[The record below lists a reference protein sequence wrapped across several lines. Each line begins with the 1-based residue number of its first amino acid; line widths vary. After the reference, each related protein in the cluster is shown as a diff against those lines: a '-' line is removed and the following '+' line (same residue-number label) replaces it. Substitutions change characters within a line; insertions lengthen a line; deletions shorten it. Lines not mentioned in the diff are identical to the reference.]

1 VNNSIVFK
9 GNKLSRTKVKN
20 NIIRVYNKADN
31 YSDWYK
37 EANTLCKYLAYKYKT
52 PFNSVVGIVS
62 ALSPLKTWD
71 KNKEIAEYYLSE
83 DKILNNNGKFINF
96 PKQCDKAV
104 EIRQT
109 NKEQE
114 ILDILR
120 GEKTKSFYLN
130 IKYPE
135 RMANVTVD
143 RHAIA
148 VALGR
153 IATEEEQALS
163 KNHYKFFED
172 CYKWTAQQLGIR
184 PLLLQ
189 SITWETWRNLK

>member
-1 VNNSIVFK
+1 MNKAITFK
-9 GNKLSRTKVKN
+9 GSKLTRTVVKN
-20 NIIRVYNKADN
+20 NIIRVYDKADS

-37 EANTLCKYLAYKYKT
+37 EANAFCRQLSISYAVPL
-52 PFNSVVGIVS
+52 NSVVGVVS
-62 ALSPLKTWD
+62 ALSPLKTWE
-71 KNKEIAEYYLSE
+71 KNKEIAIYYLE
-83 DKILNNNGKFINF
+83 KGTVKKNNKYINF
-96 PKQCDKAV
+96 PKQCEKLPK
-104 EIRQT
+104 IMYT
-109 NKEQE
+109 NREQK

-130 IKYPE
+130 IRYPE
-135 RMANVTVD
+135 RMVNVTVD

-153 IATEEEQALS
+153 VATDEEQALS

-172 CYKWTAQQLGIR
+172 CYKWTAELLGIR